1 MEDLVRQILTARV
14 YDVAHETP
22 LDALPRLSER
32 VGRPVLLKRE
42 DLQPVHSFKI
52 RGAYN
57 RIAHLSAQERAA
69 GVICASAGNHAQ
81 GVALAAQHEGIQAT
95 IVMPTTTPAIKIEA
109 VRSYGAHVVLHGDVF
124 DDAYAHART
133 LEEATGAVFI
143 HPFDDPAVIAGQ
155 GTIGTEILKQHPEK
169 IGAVFVPVGGGG
181 LAAGVATITKFLR
194 PGIKI
199 IGVEPAEAAGMQL
212 ALQHGAPTQL
222 EQVDLFADGVA
233 VREVGQHTFE
243 WCRQYLDEVITVDTD
258 MICAAIRD
266 IYEDCRSI
274 AEPSGAVALAG
285 LKQYAK
291 HTPEGQSLIA
301 IHSGANVNF
310 NRLRH
315 VAERTELG
323 DGKEALLAV
332 RLPEAPGANKRFIE
346 HLGGRQITAFSYRYN
361 APDEARLLVGV
372 GLEHREERP
381 AFIAELRN
389 HGFAVIDLSDNEAV
403 KTHVRFM
410 VGGVSGITDERVYRF
425 RFPERPGAL
434 LNFLDAL
441 DPEWNL
447 TAFHYRYHGADYG
460 RVLAGIE
467 APHEAKD
474 RVAEALHKLGYP
486 FTDETD
492 NVAMALFLGRSDNGA
507 LDPW

>member
-1 MEDLVRQILTARV
+1 MEELVRQILTARV

-22 LDALPRLSER
+22 LDYLPRLSAR
-32 VGRPVLLKRE
+32 VGRPVRLKRE

-57 RIAHLSAQERAA
+57 RITQLTTQERAA

-81 GVALAAQHEGIQAT
+81 GVALAAQHQGIQAT
-95 IVMPTTTPAIKIEA
+95 VVMPTTSPAIKIDA
-109 VRSYGAHVVLHGDVF
+109 VKSFGAKVVLHGDVF
-124 DDAYAHART
+124 DDAYAHARQ
-133 LEEATGAVFI
+133 LEAETGAVFI

-155 GTIGTEILKQHPEK
+155 GTIGVEILKQHPDK

-194 PGIKI
+194 PGIRI
-199 IGVEPAEAAGMQL
+199 IGVEPTEAAGLQL
-212 ALQHGAPTQL
+212 ALQHGQPTPL
-222 EQVDLFADGVA
+222 ERVDLFADGVA
-233 VREVGQHTFE
+233 VKQVGDHTFE
-243 WCRQYLDEVITVDTD
+243 WCRKYLDDVITVDTD

-266 IYEDCRSI
+266 IFEDCRAV

-285 LKQYAK
+285 LKEYAK

-301 IHSGANVNF
+301 VHSGANVNF

-323 DGKEALLAV
+323 DGREALLAV
-332 RLPEAPGANKRFIE
+332 RLTEKPGANKAFIE
-346 HLGGRQITAFSYRYN
+346 HLGGRQITAFSYRFN
-361 APDEARLLVGV
+361 SREEARLLVGV
-372 GLEHREERP
+372 SLNAREERP
-381 AFIAELRN
+381 GLIEQLRQG
-389 HGFAVIDLSDNEAV
+389 GFAVIDLSDNEAM

-410 VGGVSGITDERVYRF
+410 VGGVSGVKNERVYRF

-434 LNFLDAL
+434 LDFLEAL
-441 DPEWNL
+441 DPSWNL

-467 APHEAKD
+467 APKEAKE
-474 RVAEALHKLGYP
+474 RVAAALTRLGYP

-492 NVAMALFLGRSDNGA
+492 NPAMALFLGRTENGE
-507 LDPW
+507 PTIW

>member
-22 LDALPRLSER
+22 LDSLPRLSAR
-32 VGRPVLLKRE
+32 VDRPVLLKRE

-57 RIAHLSAQERAA
+57 RIAGLSAQERAA

-81 GVALAAQHEGIQAT
+81 GVALAAQHQGIQAT
-95 IVMPTTTPAIKIEA
+95 IVMPTTTPLIKIDA
-109 VRSYGAHVVLHGDVF
+109 VRSYGAQVVLHGDVF
-124 DDAYAHART
+124 DDAYAHARAI
-133 LEEATGAVFI
+133 EAETGAVFI

-212 ALQHGAPTQL
+212 ALQHGAPTPL

-243 WCRQYLDEVITVDTD
+243 WCRQYVDEIITVDTD

-266 IYEDCRSI
+266 IYEDCRAV

-285 LKQYAK
+285 LKQYA
-291 HTPEGQSLIA
+291 HRTPEGQSLIA

-332 RLPEAPGANKRFIE
+332 RLPEEPGANKRFIE

-372 GLEHREERP
+372 SLAHREERP
-381 AFIAELRN
+381 AFITELRD
-389 HGFAVIDLSDNEAV
+389 HGFAVVDLSDNEAV

-410 VGGVSGITDERVYRF
+410 VGGVSGIADERVYRF

-467 APHEAKD
+467 APHEAKE
-474 RVAEALHKLGYP
+474 RVAEALEQLGYP

-492 NVAMALFLGRSDNGA
+492 NVAMALFLGRPDNGSQ
-507 LDPW
+507 LPW